1 MIRHAGNIAQ
11 GILLSICFWFS
22 GPLVAQEEDADRT
35 AEQQGVA
42 DPAPAVAADDMAAA
56 AQVVEPREERP
67 QTIDDLDS
75 FVPSEKVSSDLS
87 ISYPVDI

>member
-1 MIRHAGNIAQ
+1 MIRHAGNIAR
-11 GILLSICFWFS
+11 GILLSICFWIS
-22 GPLVAQEEDADRT
+22 GPLVAQEEDADPT

-42 DPAPAVAADDMAAA
+42 DPAPAVAADA
-56 AQVVEPREERP
+56 AQAVEPREERP